1 MTTSTLPSRR
11 LGRSGLAV
19 TTLGFG
25 GAPLGDL
32 YAHLDEASA
41 VATVEAA
48 LAAGV
53 TLLDTSPLYG
63 HGLSEHRI
71 GAALRRSQ
79 RKDVAISTKVG
90 RVALPFAGRGDGSG
104 YLGGLPHGMRF
115 DYSYDGAM
123 RSLEQS
129 ALRLGVDRLDVVLIH
144 DVDVWTHGQDMIE
157 QRFSEA
163 MNGAYRALDELRTAG
178 AVRAIGVGVNEA
190 EMCERFARAGD
201 FDTMLLAGRY
211 SLLEQPGLASFMPL
225 ALEKRIGLMLGGV
238 FNSGILATGPIAG
251 AKYNYRPAPPEILAR
266 VAAIEAACARHGV
279 PLRRAALQFPLGHP
293 AVASLVMGAVKPE
306 EVADQVA
313 ELKAPVPAALWTE
326 LKAERLL
333 GADVPVPGAFSSEV
347 DAGSREE
354 NATSKDL
361 EHFRVSEKC
370 GKAPG

>member
-1 MTTSTLPSRR
+1 MTTSTLPVRP
-11 LGRSGLAV
+11 LGRSGLEV

-32 YAHLDEASA
+32 YAHLDEAGA
-41 VATVEAA
+41 IATVETA
-48 LAAGV
+48 LASGIN
-53 TLLDTSPLYG
+53 LIDTSPLYG

-71 GAALRRSQ
+71 GAALRRSG

-90 RVALPFAGRGDGSG
+90 RVAEPFAGRGNGSG
-104 YLGGLPHGMRF
+104 YLGGLPHGLRF
-115 DYSYDGAM
+115 DYTHDGTM

-129 ALRLGVDRLDVVLIH
+129 ALRLGVDRIDVVLIH
-144 DVDVWTHGQDMIE
+144 DVDVWTHGKDAIE
-157 QRFSEA
+157 ERFAQA
-163 MNGAYRALDELRTAG
+163 MDGAYRALDTLRAAG
-178 AVRAIGVGVNEA
+178 AVKAIGVGVNEA

-225 ALEKRIGLMLGGV
+225 AREKGIGLMLGGV

-251 AKYNYRPAPPEILAR
+251 AKYNYQPAPPAVLAR
-266 VAAIEAACARHGV
+266 VAAIEAVCARHGV

-313 ELKAPVPAALWTE
+313 ELSAPVPAALWTD
-326 LKAERLL
+326 LKAEGLL
-333 GADVPVPGAFSSEV
+333 GADVPVPV
-347 DAGSREE
+347 
-354 NATSKDL
+354 
-361 EHFRVSEKC
+361 
-370 GKAPG
+370 

>member
-1 MTTSTLPSRR
+1 MTISTLPTRP

-25 GAPLGDL
+25 AAPLGDL
-32 YAHLDEASA
+32 YARLDEALA

-71 GAALRRSQ
+71 GAGLRRAGRQ
-79 RKDVAISTKVG
+79 DVVISTKVG
-90 RVALPFAGRGDGSG
+90 RVAEPFAGRGDGSG

-144 DVDVWTHGQDMIE
+144 DVDVWTHGQDAIE
-157 QRFSEA
+157 ARFAEA
-163 MNGAYRALDELRTAG
+163 MGGAYRALEQLRAAG
-178 AVRAIGVGVNEA
+178 AVKAIGVGVNEA
-190 EMCERFARAGD
+190 QMCKRFARAGD

-211 SLLEQPGLASFMPL
+211 SLLEQPALASFMPL
-225 ALEKRIGLMLGGV
+225 ALEKGIGLMLGGV
-238 FNSGILATGPIAG
+238 FNSGILATGPVAG

-266 VAAIEAACARHGV
+266 VAALEAVCTRHGV
-279 PLRRAALQFPLGHP
+279 PLRRAALQFPLGHN

-313 ELKAPVPAALWTE
+313 ELAAPIPASLWAE
-326 LKAERLL
+326 LKAEGLL
-333 GADVPVPGAFSSEV
+333 DADVPVPA
-347 DAGSREE
+347 
-354 NATSKDL
+354 
-361 EHFRVSEKC
+361 
-370 GKAPG
+370 